1 MKLTS
6 GLSQCRVTL
15 MQREATQLA
24 GDAADDDPA
33 VGLAAVASLRSLLDT
48 LERLQVA
55 RAREQGWQWERI
67 AAALSKQAVHKKHG
81 DGRRMARRRP

>member
-1 MKLTS
+1 
-6 GLSQCRVTL
+6 VTFV
-15 MQREATQLA
+15 QQEATQLA

-33 VGLAAVASLRSLLDT
+33 VGLAAVAALRSLLDT

-55 RAREQGWQWERI
+55 HAREQGWQWERI
-67 AAALSKQAVHKKHG
+67 AAALGVSKQAAHKKHG

>member
-1 MKLTS
+1 
-6 GLSQCRVTL
+6 V
-15 MQREATQLA
+15 
-24 GDAADDDPA
+24 AA
-33 VGLAAVASLRSLLDT
+33 LRSLLDT

-67 AAALSKQAVHKKHG
+67 AAALGVSKQAAHKKHG

>member
-1 MKLTS
+1 
-6 GLSQCRVTL
+6 V
-15 MQREATQLA
+15 QREATQLA

-67 AAALSKQAVHKKHG
+67 AAALGVSKQAAHKKHG
-81 DGRRMARRRP
+81 DGRRMPRRRL

>member
-1 MKLTS
+1 
-6 GLSQCRVTL
+6 

-67 AAALSKQAVHKKHG
+67 AMALGVSKQAVHKKYG
-81 DGRRMARRRP
+81 RGRRQPRRA

>member
-1 MKLTS
+1 
-6 GLSQCRVTL
+6 VTFV
-15 MQREATQLA
+15 QQEATQLA

-33 VGLAAVASLRSLLDT
+33 VGLAAVAALRSLLDT

-67 AAALSKQAVHKKHG
+67 AAALGVSKQAAHKKHG